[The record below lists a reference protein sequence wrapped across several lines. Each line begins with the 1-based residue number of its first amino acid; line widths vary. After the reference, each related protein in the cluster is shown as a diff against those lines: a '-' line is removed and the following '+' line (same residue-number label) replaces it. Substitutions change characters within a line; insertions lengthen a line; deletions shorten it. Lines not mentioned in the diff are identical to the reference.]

1 MLRRTV
7 QAGVW
12 LAALSSGAVAAQTTR
27 ATVNIYRFILGVD
40 VPESPALVALG
51 VAPTHVL
58 RGSAPKPVAVTVL
71 DAFPGGTHA
80 APGVALDMAP
90 YFLLG
95 GGVRRVTRWHSM
107 SLGGRLTRVLVKTIL
122 SVGAVRDP
130 ADPGSALVGLAL
142 RSAVHDPH
150 DPLLSS
156 SLPDEVA
163 AELARHGIPDS
174 VGSDDDVADRG
185 VDLAPLFARARRA
198 MRGRR
203 GDAQIAVG
211 WGVAGRLHGGA
222 LTSDSLDPVRH
233 SLWLSGQ
240 YTASRRFDILATVQV
255 RSAFRSDAR
264 VWLGAA
270 LQRKTTAV
278 DYRAELYYDTRSH
291 DGHPGLAVEARVL
304 PGVGFAAG
312 LASQPVDFAGTGPR
326 LLVVRTL
333 LHWFYTS
340 DR

>member
-7 QAGVW
+7 QAGLW
-12 LAALSSGAVAAQTTR
+12 LAALSSGAVVAQSTP
-27 ATVNIYRFILGVD
+27 ATVNIYRFILGID
-40 VPESPALVALG
+40 VPESPAFVAMG

-58 RGSAPKPVAVTVL
+58 RGSAPKPIAVGVL
-71 DAFPGGTHA
+71 DAFPGGTQA
-80 APGVALDMAP
+80 TPGVALDVAP
-90 YFLLG
+90 YFLMG
-95 GGVRRVTRWHSM
+95 GGVRRVARLRAM
-107 SLGGRLTRVLVKTIL
+107 SLGGRLTRVFTKTIL

-130 ADPGSALVGLAL
+130 ADPSSALVGLGV
-142 RSAVHDPH
+142 RSAFHDPH
-150 DPLLSS
+150 DPSLSS

-174 VGSDDDVADRG
+174 VATDDDVADRG
-185 VDLAPLFARARRA
+185 VDLAPLYARARQA
-198 MRGRR
+198 MRGRS
-203 GDAQIAVG
+203 GDAQLAVG
-211 WGVAGRLHGGA
+211 WGIAGRLHGGV
-222 LTSDSLDPVRH
+222 LMGDSLDPVRH

-255 RSAFRSDAR
+255 RSVFRSDAR

-291 DGHPGLAVEARVL
+291 DGHPGVAVEARVL
-304 PGVGFAAG
+304 PGVGLVAG

-326 LLVVRTL
+326 LLVMRTL

>member
-7 QAGVW
+7 HAGLW
-12 LAALSSGAVAAQTTR
+12 LAALASGALAAQTPR
-27 ATVNIYRFILGVD
+27 ATANIYRFILGID
-40 VPESPALVALG
+40 VPESPAFVVIG

-58 RGSAPKPVAVTVL
+58 RGSAPKPIAVAVL
-71 DAFPGGTHA
+71 DAFPGGAQA
-80 APGVALDMAP
+80 APGVAVDVAP
-90 YFLLG
+90 YFLVG
-95 GGVRRVTRWHSM
+95 GGVRRVTRWRSM
-107 SLGGRLTRVLVKTIL
+107 SLGGRLTRVFIKTIL

-142 RSAVHDPH
+142 RSAFHDPH

-174 VGSDDDVADRG
+174 VATDDDVADRG

-198 MRGRR
+198 LRGRS
-203 GDAQIAVG
+203 GDAQMAIG
-211 WGVAGRLHGGA
+211 WGLAGRLRGA
-222 LTSDSLDPVRH
+222 ALSGDSLDPVRH
-233 SLWLSGQ
+233 TVWLSGQ
-240 YTASRRFDILATVQV
+240 YTASRRIDILATVQV
-255 RSAFRSDAR
+255 RSVFRSDAR
-264 VWLGAA
+264 VWLGVG

-291 DGHPGLAVEARVL
+291 DGHPGVAVEARVL
-304 PGVGFAAG
+304 PHMGVVAA

-326 LLVVRTL
+326 RLAVRTL
-333 LHWFYTS
+333 LHWFYAS